1 MSRSRQRHP
10 DPMMISMSPRCRN
23 LAARRLKREDGFT
36 LIELLVVLII
46 IGLLAAIAIATFTGQ
61 QNKAHDAE
69 AKSAAKTA
77 QLAMETYYVEHKS
90 YAGATVAELET
101 LQPALRDAPALAV
114 QQATSN
120 EFQLST
126 SSTATN
132 SVTYVVSRS
141 PSGTI
146 ARTCTPANT
155 GGCKGGIW

>member
-1 MSRSRQRHP
+1 
-10 DPMMISMSPRCRN
+10 MMFSMYSPCRKVPR
-23 LAARRLKREDGFT
+23 RRLIREDGFT

-77 QLAMETYYVEHKS
+77 QLAMETYYVEHRS
-90 YAGATVAELET
+90 YSGATVAELEA
-101 LQPALRDAPALAV
+101 LQPALKDAPSLAI

-120 EFQLST
+120 AFELST

-132 SVTYVVSRS
+132 PVTFTITRA
-141 PSGTI
+141 PSATI
-146 ARTCTPANT
+146 SRTCTPPDA
-155 GGCKGGIW
+155 GGCKSGVW

>member
-1 MSRSRQRHP
+1 
-10 DPMMISMSPRCRN
+10 MMFSMSPCCRKS
-23 LAARRLKREDGFT
+23 AVRRLEREDGFT

-90 YAGATVAELET
+90 YQGATVGELES
-101 LQPALRDAPALAV
+101 LQPALRDAPSLAV

-120 EFQLST
+120 QFELST
-126 SSTATN
+126 SSTSTN
-132 SVTYVVSRS
+132 SVTYTVARS
-141 PSGTI
+141 SSGTI
-146 ARTCTPANT
+146 SRTCAPANT
-155 GGCKGGIW
+155 GGCKGGVW

>member
-1 MSRSRQRHP
+1 MKFWMSR
-10 DPMMISMSPRCRN
+10 RCRKT
-23 LAARRLKREDGFT
+23 AARRLVEEDGFT

-46 IGLLAAIAIATFTGQ
+46 IGLLAAVAIATFAGQ
-61 QNKAHDAE
+61 QDKAHDAE

-90 YAGATVAELET
+90 YSGATIAELES
-101 LQPALRDAPALAV
+101 LQPALRDAPGLAI

-120 EFQLST
+120 EFELST
-126 SSTATN
+126 ASNATN
-132 SVTYVVSRS
+132 PVTFKITRS

-146 ARTCTPANT
+146 ARTCTPPNS